1 MNNKIGII
9 IGILLLAGI
18 LSSGC
23 GSSASQTT
31 SPAAQNIA
39 AKTLVALDRVKSFSL
54 DTDITDTFTLVDGST
69 TDTTEWNGSKLID
82 IVNQEM
88 KMKMAIPQTYAGTNM
103 DASLEMY
110 FKNSEEYLKT
120 VATGLYQPN
129 PWTKTKIDDTLW
141 KHEIQI
147 PYLTEILK
155 TAAQVNYMGNEK
167 LNDADCY
174 VLIVVPSAQAAVDFC
189 VSQEQPFGPQI
200 DIMNGGGI
208 PVVRPDAYQNGSI
221 KFWIDQKSYLP
232 VKVEIDID
240 FQGFVGG
247 GSITSTPYTPTTNLV
262 NSDFQGQ
269 LNFSN
274 YDQAISFNIPPEALS
289 VQERK

>member
-1 MNNKIGII
+1 MNNKIVII
-9 IGILLLAGI
+9 SAIVLLTGILL
-18 LSSGC
+18 SGC
-23 GSSASQTT
+23 VDHGTTTT
-31 SPAAQNIA
+31 SLTGDNIIS
-39 AKTLVALDRVKSFSL
+39 KTVAALDQVKSFSL
-54 DTDITDTFTLVDGST
+54 DTDIKNTYKLVDGSSLS
-69 TDTTEWNGSKLID
+69 TTEWNGAK
-82 IVNQEM
+82 IVNVSSQEM
-88 KMKMAIPQTYAGTNM
+88 QMKMAIPEIYTGTNM

-110 FKNSEEYLKT
+110 FKNGEEYLKT

-129 PWTKTKIDDTLW
+129 PWTKKNKIDDTLW

-147 PYLTEILK
+147 PYLKEMLK
-155 TAAQVNYMGNEK
+155 TAARVTNLENERI
-167 LNDADCY
+167 NDIDCY
-174 VLIVVPSAQAAVDFC
+174 VLTVNPSAQAAVDFC

-247 GSITSTPYTPTTNLV
+247 GSITSTPYTPDTNLV
-262 NSDFQGQ
+262 NSGFQGQ

-274 YDQAISFNIPPEALS
+274 YDQAVAITVPQEALNA
-289 VQERK
+289 K